1 MPDLTFFL
9 PHWIYWLSLIVIP
22 LSCMFVIRRQ
32 KGKVKEGELSYGIAY
47 MFWFFGGIA
56 GLHRLYLKNKGVL
69 IYIPLLVAVLFAN
82 AQVKEAV
89 NVHSG
94 AMNELSIAEFKLD
107 RAQTKFDLEKPAE
120 GESAEDPEA
129 LETARQ
135 DLEEAR
141 QTLESVKQELAAT
154 TTQLN
159 KWNWVARILAIIIG
173 VLLIIDAF
181 LLPGLVRRRAEYES
195 GLEKEEQQY
204 QIPNLE
210 KEEGG
215 DYSPAAQVHRP
226 WLDWID
232 KLNGYVGEFICYWS
246 IIAVFAYYYEVI
258 PRYFFNSPTNWAHEG
273 MFLMFGMQY
282 MLAAGYTLRE
292 GGHVHVDII
301 YNHFSDRMKALV
313 DILTSVF
320 FFIFT
325 FAILWTGWKFFMDSV
340 QIWEVSFTEW
350 AISYWPIKL
359 SIPLGALLLALQGF
373 TRLFKDIIFLT
384 EKRV

>member
-9 PHWIYWLSLIVIP
+9 PHWIYWSALIVIP
-22 LSCMFVIRRQ
+22 LLCMIVVHRQ
-32 KGKVKEGELSYGIAY
+32 KGEVKVGQLSHGIAY

-69 IYIPLLVAVLFAN
+69 IYIPLLLAVLFAN

-89 NVHSG
+89 NKHSG
-94 AMNELSIAEFKLD
+94 ASNQVSIAEFKLE

-120 GESAEDPEA
+120 GETVEDQAA
-129 LETARQ
+129 LEAARDKLEAAETA
-135 DLEEAR
+135 
-141 QTLESVKQELAAT
+141 LESAKQEIALYAA
-154 TTQLN
+154 QLT
-159 KWNWVARILAIIIG
+159 KWRWVARILAIVIG
-173 VLLIIDAF
+173 VLLVIDAF
-181 LLPGLVRRRAEYES
+181 LLPGLVRRREEYERS
-195 GLEKEEQQY
+195 LGIKEQVY
-204 QIPNLE
+204 HIPE
-210 KEEGG
+210 VEEGG
-215 DYSPAAQVHRP
+215 EYSPAAQVHRP

-232 KLNGYVGEFICYWS
+232 KVNGYVGEFICYWS
-246 IIAVFAYYYEVI
+246 IIAVFVYYYEVI
-258 PRYFFNSPTNWAHEG
+258 ARYFFNSPTNWAHES

-313 DILTSVF
+313 DALTSVF
-320 FFIFT
+320 FFIFAI
-325 FAILWTGWKFFMDSV
+325 AILWTGWTFFMDSV

-350 AISYWPIKL
+350 AIAYWPVKL
-359 SIPLGALLLALQGF
+359 AIPVGALLLTLQGF

-384 EKRV
+384 ESKV

>member
-9 PHWIYWLSLIVIP
+9 PHWIYWMSLIVIP
-22 LSCMFVIRRQ
+22 LLCMYVIRRQ

-69 IYIPLLVAVLFAN
+69 IYIPLLLAVLFAN

-89 NVHSG
+89 NLHSG
-94 AMNELSIAEFKLD
+94 AMNEKSIAEFKLE

-120 GESAEDPEA
+120 GESVQESKA
-129 LETARQ
+129 LESARQ
-135 DLEEAR
+135 NLEEAR
-141 QTLESVKQELAAT
+141 QALESAKQELTDYEAL
-154 TTQLN
+154 LN
-159 KWNWVARILAIIIG
+159 KWNWTARILAIIIG
-173 VLLIIDAF
+173 ILLVIDAF

-195 GLEKEEQQY
+195 GIEKKEQHY
-204 QIPNLE
+204 EFPE
-210 KEEGG
+210 EEGG
-215 DYSPAAQVHRP
+215 EYSPAALVHRP

-232 KLNGYVGEFICYWS
+232 KLNGFVGEFICYWS
-246 IIAVFAYYYEVI
+246 IIAVFVYYYEVI
-258 PRYFFNSPTNWAHEG
+258 ARYFFNSPTNWAHES

-301 YNHFSDRMKALV
+301 YNYFSDRMKALV
-313 DILTSVF
+313 DALTSVF
-320 FFIFT
+320 FFIFSI
-325 FAILWTGWKFFMDSV
+325 AILWTGWTFFMDSV

-350 AISYWPIKL
+350 AIAYWPVKL
-359 SIPLGALLLALQGF
+359 AIPLGALLLTLQGF

-384 EKRV
+384 ETKV

>member
-9 PHWIYWLSLIVIP
+9 PHWIYWMSLIVIP
-22 LSCMFVIRRQ
+22 LLCMIVIRKQ
-32 KGKVKEGELSYGIAY
+32 KGEVKEGQLSYGIAY

-69 IYIPLLVAVLFAN
+69 IYLPLLLAVLFAN

-89 NVHSG
+89 NKHSG
-94 AMNELSIAEFKLD
+94 ASNQVSIAEFKLE
-107 RAQTKFDLEKPAE
+107 RAQTKFDLEKQKLE
-120 GESAEDPEA
+120 GESTTGQEA
-129 LETARQ
+129 VETARQ
-135 DLEEAR
+135 KLEKAEQA
-141 QTLESVKQELAAT
+141 LESAKQELSVYTAA
-154 TTQLN
+154 LN

-173 VLLIIDAF
+173 VLLVIDAF
-181 LLPGLVRRRAEYES
+181 LLPGLVRRRAEYEKS
-195 GLEKEEQQY
+195 LGIKE
-204 QIPNLE
+204 QIYHIPDI
-210 KEEGG
+210 EEGG

-246 IIAVFAYYYEVI
+246 ILAVFVYYYEVI
-258 PRYFFNSPTNWAHEG
+258 ARYFFNSPTNWAHES

-301 YNHFSDRMKALV
+301 YNYFPERVKALV
-313 DILTSVF
+313 DVLTSVF

-325 FAILWTGWKFFMDSV
+325 FAILWTGWTFFMDSV

-359 SIPLGALLLALQGF
+359 SIPLGALLLILQGL